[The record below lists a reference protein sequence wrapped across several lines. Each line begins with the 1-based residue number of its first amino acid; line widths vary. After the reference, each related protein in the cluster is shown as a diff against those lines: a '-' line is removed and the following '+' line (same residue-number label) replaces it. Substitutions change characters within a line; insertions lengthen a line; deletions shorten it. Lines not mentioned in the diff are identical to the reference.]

1 MDDIESFISGISS
14 TEDKS
19 YIDRA
24 REYLSGLNKDE
35 LKEFLEKHR
44 HVEKFNANAEKAA
57 KEQPIQW
64 SAVSKMTHETG
75 VLIYIY
81 NTTRENFSLTKASWD
96 SSQLPLKEF
105 DLGAGD
111 YTSFI
116 LRDDRLR
123 RISNAK
129 SIFRSSKIKHEF
141 TYKSAERAFTF
152 STEAQLYLRYEP
164 LAFGN
169 TTTVSRQYNTRSTG
183 KTELLCSTELTQ
195 RQNASPYSYAMK
207 IVIREAN

>member
-1 MDDIESFISGISS
+1 MDDIESFISDISS
-14 TEDKS
+14 TEDQN

-24 REYLSGLNKDE
+24 REYLSSLNKDE

-44 HVEKFNANAEKAA
+44 HVEKFNANADKAA
-57 KEQPIQW
+57 KEQPTQW
-64 SAVSKMTHETG
+64 NAISKLTSETG
-75 VLIYIY
+75 ILIYIY

-129 SIFRSSKIKHEF
+129 SAFRSSKIKHDF
-141 TYKSAERAFTF
+141 TYTGGEKSFTF
-152 STEAQLYLRYEP
+152 STEAQLYQRYEP
-164 LAFGN
+164 LAFGS
-169 TTTVSRQYNTRSTG
+169 TTNVSRQYNTRSTG
-183 KTELLCSTELTQ
+183 KIEVLCSTELTQ
-195 RQNASPYSYAMK
+195 RKKESPYSYAIK
-207 IVIREAN
+207 IVIRDTN